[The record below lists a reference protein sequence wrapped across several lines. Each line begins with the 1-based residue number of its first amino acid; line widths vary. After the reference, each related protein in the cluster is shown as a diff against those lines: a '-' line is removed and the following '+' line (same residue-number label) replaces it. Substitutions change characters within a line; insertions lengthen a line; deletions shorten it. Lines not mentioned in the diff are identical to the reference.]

1 MNLELVK
8 ILAPLAT
15 ASVALAESY
24 LQAAAASP
32 HELTGRS
39 LHERD
44 PQVIQKLLPFYDW
57 LYHYYFRVRTDG
69 WEHIPQEGQVLLV
82 GSHNGGLA
90 APDMLMMAYDWFR
103 RLGVQRPIYAL
114 MDPRVWQFLPGL
126 ARLATQVGAIQARPE
141 MAIAALQWGA
151 SLLIYPGGLQDV
163 FRPHCLRNSICFGG
177 HRGFIRLAL
186 QQEVPLIPLISQG
199 AHSTLFV
206 LADIYPQ
213 LQRLHRLGLPWLWG
227 IDPGAFPIYLGLP
240 WGIGLG
246 PLPNIP
252 LPLEIH
258 TRVCPPILF
267 ERYGEEAAHDKYYV
281 NECYERVCHLMQ
293 GQLDGL
299 VQEEKVVLS
308 T

>member
-1 MNLELVK
+1 MNLQPVK

-15 ASVALAESY
+15 ASVAWAESY
-24 LQAAAASP
+24 LQASSASL

-39 LHERD
+39 LDERD
-44 PQVIQKLLPFYDW
+44 PRVIQKLLPFYDW

-69 WEHIPQEGQVLLV
+69 WEHIPNEGQVLLV

-103 RLGVQRPIYAL
+103 RFGAERPIYAL
-114 MDPRVWQFLPGL
+114 MDSRIWQFLPGL
-126 ARLATQVGAIQARPE
+126 ARMATRVGAIESRPE
-141 MAIAALQWGA
+141 MAMAALRCGA
-151 SLLIYPGGLQDV
+151 SLLIYPGGFQDV
-163 FRPHCLRNSICFGG
+163 FRPHCLRNTICFGG

-186 QQEVPLIPLISQG
+186 QQGVPLIPLISHG

-213 LQRLHRLGLPWLWG
+213 LQWLHQLGLPWLWG
-227 IDPGAFPIYLGLP
+227 IDPGTFPIYLGLP
-240 WGIGLG
+240 WGIAVG

-252 LPLEIH
+252 LPIEIH

-267 ERYGEEAAHDKYYV
+267 DRYGEDAAHDKYYV
-281 NECYERVCHLMQ
+281 SECYDRVRHLMQ
-293 GQLDGL
+293 GQLDRL
-299 VQEEKVVLS
+299 VREEEAVLS
-308 T
+308 P